1 MDILHNNYNIIM
13 KQKVHCVMIIFSLVM
28 FHIFYIVF
36 QNEILNVWLL

>member
-28 FHIFYIVF
+28 FSY
-36 QNEILNVWLL
+36 LLYSVSK